1 MNIPFEIL
9 AIIFEYDGRIKYKN
23 GKYVNII
30 HKNDERYNMI
40 TPIINKKIKIMKTIK
55 LSYHYGLGFSFMVP
69 FKICNNIA
77 GLFYNYNYYRENKF
91 EISYINWTKKDIRQK
106 RIYL

>member
-55 LSYHYGLGFSFMVP
+55 LSSHYGLGFLFVVS
-69 FKICNNIA
+69 FKIRNNIA
-77 GLFYNYNYYRENKF
+77 GLFYDYNYYRENKF
-91 EISYINWTKKDIRQK
+91 EISYINWTKKNIRQK